1 MSEHGHINILPG
13 ELLCKIFH
21 LSMDHWEGPK
31 RARSRLSLV
40 CRLWHQWV
48 EGEACLWTKIRASD
62 GLEYM
67 RKAFRNSKNTPIDLQ
82 YEGVGGATDTM
93 RVETFLQEASPHVAR
108 WRSLSIASLHGR
120 GEALALLPAKPVPN
134 LEKLQIIGFS
144 HPEIRSIDWIGIAIG
159 DAAFPKL
166 KNIRISNAPVT
177 IHATAFTTLR
187 SFVLMGTAGSSLREI
202 VGVLQNS
209 PQLERLELR
218 HCKRLEIA
226 EQDWSVHPIRVERLR
241 VVELR
246 KLHASLTNF
255 ILSIVHAPHCRR
267 LTITC
272 KIADPPHHSTLFNA
286 SVSHLLLPFKEGGLT
301 RRPVDVIVGEYTGY
315 HDICITICVG
325 YMEIDIRGFQ
335 DGPST
340 LNSVLR
346 WIGDYSGSEVS
357 FQASLA
363 LTCSYPDPGYVE
375 AFGPQFPVK
384 HLSTYEPFRGSRML
398 EYLSHPGQQGGWP
411 FPRLE
416 DLECF
421 VPGNHSA
428 IQTRTTPLLNMLT
441 ARYGHGGAEQSIM
454 VEAPTPLRSIKLQ
467 CGGPP
472 PDLLIREIQEIL
484 SDVEI
489 TYV

>member
-1 MSEHGHINILPG
+1 
-13 ELLCKIFH
+13 
-21 LSMDHWEGPK
+21 
-31 RARSRLSLV
+31 
-40 CRLWHQWV
+40 
-48 EGEACLWTKIRASD
+48 
-62 GLEYM
+62 
-67 RKAFRNSKNTPIDLQ
+67 
-82 YEGVGGATDTM
+82 M

-108 WRSLSIASLHGR
+108 WRSLSIASLGGR

-134 LEKLQIIGFS
+134 LEKLEITGFG
-144 HPEIRSIDWIGIAIG
+144 HPEIRSIDLIAITIG

-166 KNIRISNAPVT
+166 KDICISNSPVT

-187 SFVLMGTAGSSLREI
+187 SFVLTGTAGSSLREI

-209 PQLERLELR
+209 PQLERLELW
-218 HCKRLEIA
+218 HCKRLKIA
-226 EQDWSVHPIRVERLR
+226 EQDWSVHPIMFERLTA
-241 VVELR
+241 VKLE
-246 KLHASLTNF
+246 KLHASVTNF
-255 ILSIVHAPHCRR
+255 ILSIVHAPNCRR
-267 LTITC
+267 LTITY

-301 RRPVDVIVGEYTGY
+301 RPPVDVVVRDSYTGP
-315 HDICITICVG
+315 DEICITIRVG
-325 YMEIDIRGFQ
+325 YMEIDIHGFR

-346 WIGDYSGSEVS
+346 WIGDYSGSEAS

-363 LTCSYPDPGYVE
+363 FTCRYVDPGYVE

-384 HLSTYEPFRGSRML
+384 HLSTTEPFGGSGML
-398 EYLSHPGQQGGWP
+398 EYLSHPGQHGGWP

-416 DLECF
+416 NLECL
-421 VPGNHSA
+421 VPGNHSV

-454 VEAPTPLRSIKLQ
+454 VEAPTPLKSIKLQ

-472 PDLLIREIQEIL
+472 PDLLIQEIQKIL